1 MPPRQKSHLS
11 GRLGSLSARRKAS
24 STSGVSYASE
34 KGSKRATGEKLKF
47 RSPTPKFFKRVKSRS
62 PCDLVAFRFINKEF
76 TSSLN
81 LAPTYRYLFFAR

>member
-24 STSGVSYASE
+24 STSGVSDASE
-34 KGSKRATGEKLKF
+34 KGSKREKLKF
-47 RSPTPKFFKRVKSRS
+47 RSPTPKFFKKVKSRS
-62 PCDLVAFRFINKEF
+62 PCDLVAFRFIIINKEF